1 MGAWATMFKPKELDR
16 ATKSELKFSQRGIR
30 MNLIFASN
38 TQKKRKERRWG
49 GRKIGRIRMLS
60 DH

>member
-38 TQKKRKERRWG
+38 TKKEERTTVGRQKDWQNKNA
-49 GRKIGRIRMLS
+49 L
-60 DH
+60 